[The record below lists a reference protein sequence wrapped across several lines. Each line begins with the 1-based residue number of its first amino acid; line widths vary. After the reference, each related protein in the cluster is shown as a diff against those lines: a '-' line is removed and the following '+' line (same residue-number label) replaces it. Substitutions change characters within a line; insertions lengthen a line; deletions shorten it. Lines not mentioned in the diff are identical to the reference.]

1 MAWIIADSS
10 LSDAWDG
17 FIGKARSD
25 KRLGK
30 FAIRAGLGAAGA
42 ILLGGER
49 AVDVIQPG
57 FDGRV
62 RIAEMFEKENRA
74 NAEFIKNLKVQVAQ
88 KLVDRVRAGPSE
100 WTLED
105 VFLWPAAN
113 AACIFEMWY
122 KTITSVS
129 ESYVDVLK
137 LGQGVLVEKSAGGW
151 FRDGLRLLQ
160 ILPTEAA
167 AQGLKTH
174 LQKQG
179 VKVAQQI
186 PKQPGG
192 ITGNMECVTNS
203 AARVMALTR
212 RVLFSPISELWK
224 ESGVKMPRDIYNAG
238 VFIYEMQQALSWR
251 LGLRTTLI
259 RNPTFRQIEAAVA
272 NNPNGAV
279 LFAVD
284 FIHPVTKAKMGAHA
298 MVASAVEGR
307 PLIYDTAGQVYRN
320 WGELQNAYKG
330 FALGAHF
337 EMLIVRGA
345 ALMQGLDVAVKYG
358 DLTSVIAVKLRYVSL
373 LTPIIIQTAH
383 EYVEKVALKSVRPET
398 DKTKEQQH
406 QSDKTKPFSE
416 QQGGELFWRE
426 DDDHPAPA
434 TTF

>member
-1 MAWIIADSS
+1 MAWIVAESS
-10 LSDAWDG
+10 LADAWDS
-17 FIGKARSD
+17 FVARAASD

-42 ILLGGER
+42 IFLGGES

-57 FDGRV
+57 FGGRV

-88 KLVDRVRAGPSE
+88 KLVDRIRSGPSD
-100 WTLED
+100 WTPED
-105 VFLWPAAN
+105 VLLLPLFGYA
-113 AACIFEMWY
+113 ITFE
-122 KTITSVS
+122 TIYNTVSSVA

-137 LGQGVLVEKSAGGW
+137 LGQGVLVEKSAKGW
-151 FRDGLRLLQ
+151 FHDGLRLLQ

-174 LQKQG
+174 LQTKG
-179 VKVAQQI
+179 VQLAQQI

-192 ITGNMECVTNS
+192 ALTNKECVTNS
-203 AARVMALTR
+203 AARAMALTR
-212 RVLFSPISELWK
+212 RILFSPVSELWK
-224 ESGVKMPRDIYNAG
+224 KSGVKMPRDIYNAG

-259 RNPTFRQIEAAVA
+259 RNPTFTQIEAAVA

-279 LFAVD
+279 IFAVD
-284 FIHPVTKAKMGAHA
+284 AINPLTKARTGQAHA

-307 PLIYDTAGQVYRN
+307 PLIYDTAGQVYRT
-320 WGELQNAYKG
+320 WAEMAAAYPG
-330 FALGAHF
+330 ITMAPHF
-337 EMLIVRGA
+337 EMLIIRGA

-358 DLTSVIAVKLRYVSL
+358 DLTSVLAVKLRYVSL
-373 LTPIIIQTAH
+373 LTPIVIRTAH
-383 EYVEKVALKSVRPET
+383 EYVEKVALKAAKKTAGDR
-398 DKTKEQQH
+398 TKEQQH
-406 QSDKTKPFSE
+406 QSDKTRPYSE

-426 DDDHPAPA
+426 DDVGSPPL
-434 TTF
+434 

>member
-1 MAWIIADSS
+1 MAWIIADSN
-10 LSDAWDG
+10 LGDAWDG
-17 FIGKARSD
+17 FVGKATSD

-30 FAIRAGLGAAGA
+30 WAIRATLGGFGA
-42 ILLGGER
+42 MFLGGER
-49 AVDVIQPG
+49 WVDVIQPG

-62 RIAEMFEKENRA
+62 RIAEMFDKENRA
-74 NAEFIKNLKVQVAQ
+74 NAEFIKNLKGQVAQ

-122 KTITSVS
+122 KTITAVS
-129 ESYVDVLK
+129 DSYVDVLK

-174 LQKQG
+174 LQTQG
-179 VKVAQQI
+179 AEVAQQI

-192 ITGNMECVTNS
+192 ALTNMECVTNS

-212 RVLFSPISELWK
+212 RILFSPISKLWK

-238 VFIYEMQQALSWR
+238 VFIHEIQQALSWR

-279 LFAVD
+279 IFAVD
-284 FIHPVTKAKMGAHA
+284 AINPITKARTGQAHA

-307 PLIYDTAGQVYRN
+307 PLIYDTAGQVYRT
-320 WGELQNAYKG
+320 WADMAAAYPG
-330 FALGAHF
+330 VTMAPHF

-345 ALMQGLDVAVKYG
+345 AVMQGLDVAVKYG
-358 DLTSVIAVKLRYVSL
+358 DLTSVLAVKLRYVSM

-383 EYVEKVALKSVRPET
+383 EYVERVALKSAPQAAA

-406 QSDKTKPFSE
+406 QSDKTKPYSE

-426 DDDHPAPA
+426 DDGRAAPL
-434 TTF
+434 